1 MNLNLTK
8 KESQL
13 LDDVFTY
20 MIDYINDDCFS
31 NSDRESFD
39 SIYSKLKENK
49 TETTGDE
56 TDTGYPTC
64 PPRQFI
70 PGYDD

>member
-1 MNLNLTK
+1 MILDLTK

-20 MIDYINDDCFS
+20 MIDYINYDCFT

-39 SIYSKLKENK
+39 SIYSKLKENSK
-49 TETTGDE
+49 
-56 TDTGYPTC
+56 C
-64 PPRQFI
+64 PRCNIKKSP
-70 PGYDD
+70 

>member
-1 MNLNLTK
+1 MILNLTK
-8 KESQL
+8 KESEL

-31 NSDRESFD
+31 NSDRKSLD

-49 TETTGDE
+49 ND
-56 TDTGYPTC
+56 
-64 PPRQFI
+64 
-70 PGYDD
+70 

>member
-1 MNLNLTK
+1 MILDLSK

-31 NSDRESFD
+31 NSDRKSFD
-39 SIYSKLKENK
+39 SIYVKLKNLS
-49 TETTGDE
+49 
-56 TDTGYPTC
+56 
-64 PPRQFI
+64 F
-70 PGYDD
+70 